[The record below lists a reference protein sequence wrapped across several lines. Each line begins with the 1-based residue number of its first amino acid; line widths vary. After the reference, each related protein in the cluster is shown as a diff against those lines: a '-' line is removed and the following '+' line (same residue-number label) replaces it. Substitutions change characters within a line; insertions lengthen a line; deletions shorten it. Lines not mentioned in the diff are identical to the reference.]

1 MVTVPKLL
9 LYLVG
14 NTLTQYIC
22 ISAVFILTTEC
33 ASLTVTLVITL
44 RKVSTTIFFT
54 GFNYIMILVVSNA
67 NFYNFFQFA
76 SLLFSIWYFHNPF
89 TPHHWI
95 GTALVFAGTL
105 VFSLKKDDTLQ
116 KTTVV
121 SEDGMKKEIKT
132 E

>member
-1 MVTVPKLL
+1 
-9 LYLVG
+9 
-14 NTLTQYIC
+14 
-22 ISAVFILTTEC
+22 
-33 ASLTVTLVITL
+33 
-44 RKVSTTIFFT
+44 
-54 GFNYIMILVVSNA
+54 MILVVTNT

-105 VFSLKKDDTLQ
+105 VFSLKKDDTSQ

-121 SEDGMKKEIKT
+121 SEDGMKKDIKI

>member
-1 MVTVPKLL
+1 
-9 LYLVG
+9 
-14 NTLTQYIC
+14 
-22 ISAVFILTTEC
+22 
-33 ASLTVTLVITL
+33 
-44 RKVSTTIFFT
+44 
-54 GFNYIMILVVSNA
+54 MILVVTNA
-67 NFYNFFQFA
+67 NFCDFFQFA